1 MIRPFLLIAIVVHAV
16 ALAWSADYSI
26 PKFVIPAP
34 ELSIALVES
43 SAMLPTAK
51 LPARA
56 RARSITGNTVQQE
69 DEIRNR
75 PQKLVPQLERQL
87 SVANRQSEV
96 SHLKTLLRSAIQ
108 EYFVYPPIA
117 RKNGWQGRVYVGLTI
132 SRIGEFRDIH
142 LVKRS
147 PYSILDTSAVATLK
161 RIGTVPAMQA
171 LVPNQGQDLVVPIS
185 YRLTEEI

>member
-1 MIRPFLLIAIVVHAV
+1 MIRPFLLIAIVVHAI
-16 ALAWSADYSI
+16 ALTWSVDYSI

-34 ELSIALVES
+34 ELNITLAKSPAGAQSVNP
-43 SAMLPTAK
+43 SARTLAN
-51 LPARA
+51 
-56 RARSITGNTVQQE
+56 SNSGNAVHR
-69 DEIRNR
+69 DNEIRNR
-75 PQKLVPQLERQL
+75 PRTPVPQQNRQL

-96 SHLKTLLRSAIQ
+96 SHLKALLRSAIQ
-108 EYFVYPPIA
+108 ERIIYPTIA

-132 SRIGEFRDIH
+132 SRVGKLRDIH

-147 PYSILDTSAVATLK
+147 PYSILDSSAVDTLR
-161 RIGTVPAMQA
+161 RIGSVPVMQA